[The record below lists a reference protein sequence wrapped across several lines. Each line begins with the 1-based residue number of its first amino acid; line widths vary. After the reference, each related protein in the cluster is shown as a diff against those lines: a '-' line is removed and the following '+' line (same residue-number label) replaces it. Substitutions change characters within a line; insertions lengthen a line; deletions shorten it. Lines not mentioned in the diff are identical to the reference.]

1 MDAQA
6 RWVAIAALL
15 GTGGC
20 SLLLD
25 FDQTSADAGPAVV
38 DASTIDPEAI
48 QAFEPNDD
56 FENAGQIV
64 GGRQDALAIAPGSDQ
79 DFYYFDLD
87 QRSDVIIDIFPDQ
100 DGTDAELGMQL
111 FGSDQQPITDAILE
125 NRISRRDGE
134 ALDSGTYYLQINA
147 ASGQARAYSLQL
159 QISTAASAP

>member
-6 RWVAIAALL
+6 RWIAIAALL

-25 FDQTSADAGPAVV
+25 FDQTITDAGPAAV
-38 DASTIDPEAI
+38 DASTIDPGAI

-56 FENAGQIV
+56 FERAGQIV
-64 GGRQDALAIAPGSDQ
+64 GGRQDTLAIDPGSDQ

-87 QRSDVIIDIFPDQ
+87 QRSDVIIDVFPDQ
-100 DGTDAELGMQL
+100 GTDADLGMQL
-111 FGSDQQPITDAILE
+111 FGSDQQPITDAVFE
-125 NRISRRDGE
+125 NRISRRDAD
-134 ALDSGTYYLQINA
+134 ALDSGTYYLQIYA
-147 ASGQARAYSLQL
+147 ASGQASAYSLQL